1 MTTRRR
7 KGRLFRTLVAVAMSA
22 AMVSPIVLADTT
34 PAAAAP
40 VALDPDGR
48 WGPVEAWPM
57 VAIHAALDANGRVI
71 TYGTNGDGTQ
81 TGRFIYD
88 IWTPGPS
95 AAAGHNTLTNTT
107 QTDIFCS
114 LQLNRV
120 DTGDLIMFGGD
131 NWTGTATNNLGNPD
145 ITQIS
150 AATGAISQL
159 PGMNVPR
166 WYATGTTMPNGSIYI
181 QGGLG
186 GEDLPE
192 RWTPT
197 GGAEL
202 LGLDTSDMSWYYPR
216 NFVVP
221 DGRVFGIAAD
231 GWMYYVSEELNTLD
245 VVGRL
250 PFEHRGVNATA
261 VMFEPGKI
269 LFFGGR
275 STNTVVIDVTGGG
288 APVVTQSGQLSSLR
302 YWVDATLLPDGRVLA
317 TGGSV
322 KDSTAYFYDPI
333 ETYGSNLTAEIWDPR
348 TGQWT
353 VGASAQVP
361 RLYHSTAVLL
371 PDGRVLTAGGGSPG
385 PITNTDAEIYSPDY
399 LVQANGQP
407 SPRLEILGM
416 SAAVATAGQQLD
428 LTVSAG
434 ADVRR
439 VTLVKSGSVTH
450 SFNMDQRFV
459 ELGFAVDG
467 NTVTAQLP
475 INDAEITPGFYLL
488 SVLDENGI
496 PSVSEMI
503 KVDVPNATQ
512 LNTAVDGEVL
522 RLYRAYFQRDPDPA
536 GFVYWRR
543 QRLAGVPLAA
553 ISDALAGS
561 PEFLNRYGVLSNG
574 DFVDRLYQNVLGRP
588 ADAAGQAYW
597 MAQLAA
603 GTPRGEIML
612 AFSESQEFMIR
623 TGTAGLEDVPTLA
636 PAPVPAADPGPA
648 PDPGPVDPVTAHV
661 AEIRR
666 LYLGY
671 FLRAADPGGLAY
683 WTQARADGIS
693 LIDISEEFARSAEFV
708 ARYGQA
714 DDATFVDLVYQ
725 NVLNR
730 QPDAGG
736 RAYWVGQLGAGMTR
750 GELMVGFTESPENV
764 AATAD
769 RV

>member
-1 MTTRRR
+1 MA
-7 KGRLFRTLVAVAMSA
+7 LSA
-22 AMVSPIVLADTT
+22 AMLSSIVITDTT

-40 VALDPDGR
+40 VALDQDGR

-57 VAIHAALDANGRVI
+57 VAIHAALDANGRVV

-88 IWTPGPS
+88 IWTPGAS
-95 AAAGHNTLTNTT
+95 AAGGHNTLTNTT
-107 QTDIFCS
+107 RTDIFCS
-114 LQLNRV
+114 LQLNRS
-120 DTGDLIMFGGD
+120 DTGDMLLFGGD
-131 NWTGTATNNLGNPD
+131 NWTGAGTNNLGNPD
-145 ITQIS
+145 ITEIS
-150 AATGAISQL
+150 ATTGAISQL
-159 PGMNVPR
+159 PGMNRPR
-166 WYATGTTMPNGSIYI
+166 WYATGTTMPNGSILV

-186 GEDLPE
+186 GEDFPE

-197 GGAEL
+197 AGAEL
-202 LGLDTSDMSWYYPR
+202 LDLDTSGMSWYYPR
-216 NFVVP
+216 NFVIP
-221 DGRVFGIAAD
+221 DGRIFGIAAD
-231 GWMYYVSEELNTLD
+231 GWMYYVSEEMNTLD

-250 PFEHRGVNATA
+250 PYAHRGVNATA

-275 STNTVVIDVTGGG
+275 SRDTVVIDVTGGG
-288 APVVTQSGQLSSLR
+288 TPVVTNAGQLSSLR

-348 TGQWT
+348 TGEWT

-361 RLYHSTAVLL
+361 RLYHSTALLL

-407 SPRLEILGM
+407 SPRLEILGL
-416 SAAVATAGQQLD
+416 SAAAATAGQQLD

-434 ADVRR
+434 ADVQR

-450 SFNMDQRFV
+450 SFNMEQRFV

-475 INDAEITPGFYLL
+475 VNDAEITPGYYLL
-488 SVLDENGI
+488 SVLDENDI
-496 PSVSEMI
+496 PSVSELI
-503 KVDVPNATQ
+503 KIDVPNATQ
-512 LNTAVDGEVL
+512 LNTTVDGEVL

-553 ISDALAGS
+553 ISDAFAGS
-561 PEFLNRYGVLSNG
+561 AEFVNRYGVLANG

-588 ADAAGQAYW
+588 ADDAGRAYW
-597 MAQLAA
+597 MTQLAA
-603 GTPRGEIML
+603 GVGRGEIML
-612 AFSESQEFMIR
+612 AFSESQEFMTR

-636 PAPVPAADPGPA
+636 PNPAPAPAPGPA
-648 PDPGPVDPVTAHV
+648 PDPGPVDPVADHV

-671 FLRAADPGGLAY
+671 FLRAADPDGLAY

-693 LIDISEEFARSAEFV
+693 LIEVSAEFARSAEFV
-708 ARYGQA
+708 ARYGLA

-725 NVLNR
+725 NVLGR
-730 QPDAGG
+730 PADAEG
-736 RAYWVGQLGAGMTR
+736 RAYWIGQLGAGMTR

-769 RV
+769 RI